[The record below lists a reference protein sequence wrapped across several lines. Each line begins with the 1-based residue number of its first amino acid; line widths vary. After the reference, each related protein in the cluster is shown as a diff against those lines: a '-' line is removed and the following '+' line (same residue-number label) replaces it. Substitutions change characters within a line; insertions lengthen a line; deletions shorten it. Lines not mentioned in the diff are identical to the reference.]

1 MKRTDFSYELPPVL
15 IAQEPRERGRS
26 RMMVISPQ
34 DHEEPR
40 IDHLSFADFPERLA
54 PGDVLVINDTRVI
67 PARLFAKPKA
77 GMSRPIEIL
86 LTRRLSEASV
96 PELTEAQ
103 TRVSVPHQAAQVAK
117 PGSKVQGAES
127 DVAQTLLSVLDVWE
141 AWCKPAKRVKVG
153 DELTFSSTLRARILA
168 KNEGT
173 VTLAFESD
181 NDVDEEIERIG
192 IPPLPPYIAR
202 ETPRN
207 EDRDAYQTVYAAERG
222 AIAAPTA
229 GLHFTPEILER
240 IAARGIEIVRI
251 TLHVGIGTFKPVK
264 VDDIA
269 QHVMDEERYE
279 ISSEAA
285 SRLNRA
291 LDSHRTIV
299 AVGTTS
305 VRTLESAIRA
315 GDGRFVAGRAATSI
329 FITPG
334 FTFRAVDKL
343 LTNFH
348 LPESTLLM
356 LVSAFAGIE
365 TIRRAYAEAIGHQ
378 YFFYSYGDCMFL
390 NGRGSW

>member
-1 MKRTDFSYELPPVL
+1 MLRKDFAYDLPPAL

-26 RMMVISPQ
+26 RLMVVTP
-34 DHEEPR
+34 ERNAAPR
-40 IDHLSFADFPERLA
+40 IEHDSFENFPQRLA

-67 PARLFAKPKA
+67 PARLFARPKA

-86 LTRRLSEASV
+86 LTRQRDD
-96 PELTEAQ
+96 
-103 TRVSVPHQAAQVAK
+103 
-117 PGSKVQGAES
+117 G
-127 DVAQTLLSVLDVWE
+127 VWE
-141 AWCKPAKRVKVG
+141 AWCKPARRVKIG
-153 DELTFSSTLRARILA
+153 DELTFSDALRARVIE
-168 KNEGT
+168 KDQGT
-173 VTLAFESD
+173 IVIAFEGSLGEID
-181 NDVDEEIERIG
+181 TEIERVG
-192 IPPLPPYIAR
+192 APPLPPYIVR
-202 ETPRN
+202 ETPRHA
-207 EDRDAYQTVYAAERG
+207 DREAYQTVYAAERG

-229 GLHFTPEILER
+229 GLHFTPEILDR
-240 IAARGIEIVRI
+240 IAARGIDVVRI

-269 QHVMDEERYE
+269 QHVMDSERYE
-279 ISSEAA
+279 ISIDAA

-291 LDSHRTIV
+291 LDEHSCIV

-315 GDGRFVAGRAATSI
+315 GVGRFVAGRDETSI

-334 FTFRAVDKL
+334 FEFRAVDRV

-365 TIRRAYAEAIGHQ
+365 TIRRAYSDAISHR

-390 NGRGSW
+390 DGRGNW